1 MQWCVVVD
9 WCQVVSMATKSSY
22 FTTTQ
27 AEELLA
33 MFANDPTEHLQ
44 VRSPKAHVAV
54 VPISISCLSPVTHL
68 HVKPYREPLCM

>member
-1 MQWCVVVD
+1 VQWCAVVCRGVVD

-44 VRSPKAHVAV
+44 VRSPKAHAGSCAHQYPIVA
-54 VPISISCLSPVTHL
+54 
-68 HVKPYREPLCM
+68 